1 MAIDFQLYNIKEQL
15 DRIEQKLDGN
25 IKKDWLTTVNVVS
38 ETGLSLSTVNRAI
51 KSGQLKVSRNTGK
64 NMFRRDWVDTW
75 LNG

>member
-1 MAIDFQLYNIKEQL
+1 MTDIIIHNLQEQL

-64 NMFRRDWVDTW
+64 NMFRRVWVDKW

>member
-1 MAIDFQLYNIKEQL
+1 MRNIELQPIREQL
-15 DRIEQKLDGN
+15 ERIEKKIDGN

-64 NMFRRDWVDTW
+64 NMFRREWVYRW

>member
-1 MAIDFQLYNIKEQL
+1 MAIDLQLYNMKEQL

-64 NMFRRDWVDTW
+64 NMFRRVWVDKW

>member
-64 NMFRRDWVDTW
+64 NMFRRVWVDKW

>member
-51 KSGQLKVSRNTGK
+51 RSGQLKVSRNTGK
-64 NMFRRDWVDTW
+64 NMFRREWVDRW

>member
-1 MAIDFQLYNIKEQL
+1 MTDIIIHNLQEQL

-51 KSGQLKVSRNTGK
+51 KSGQLKVARSTGK
-64 NMFRRDWVDTW
+64 NMFRREWMDKW

>member
-38 ETGLSLSTVNRAI
+38 ETGLSLSTVNRAL

-64 NMFRRDWVDTW
+64 NMFRRTWVDKW

>member
-25 IKKDWLTTVNVVS
+25 IKKDWLTTLNVVS
-38 ETGLSLSTVNRAI
+38 ETGLSLSTINRAI

-64 NMFRRDWVDTW
+64 NMFRKEWVDKW

>member
-1 MAIDFQLYNIKEQL
+1 MTDIIIHNLQEQL

-64 NMFRRDWVDTW
+64 NMFRKEWVDKW

>member
-15 DRIEQKLDGN
+15 DRIVQKLDGN
-25 IKKDWLTTVNVVS
+25 IKKDWLTTLNVVS
-38 ETGLSLSTVNRAI
+38 ETGLSLSTINRAI

-64 NMFRRDWVDTW
+64 NMFRKEWVDKW

>member
-1 MAIDFQLYNIKEQL
+1 MAIDLQLYNMKEQL

-51 KSGQLKVSRNTGK
+51 KSGQLKVARSTGK
-64 NMFRRDWVDTW
+64 NMFRREWMDKW